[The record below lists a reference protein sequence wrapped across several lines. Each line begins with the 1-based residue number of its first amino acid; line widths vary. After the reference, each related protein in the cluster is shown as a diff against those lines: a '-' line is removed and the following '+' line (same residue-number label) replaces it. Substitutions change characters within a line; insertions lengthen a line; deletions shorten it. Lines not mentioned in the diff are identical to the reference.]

1 MLPEYDEALKAV
13 NQAEIDKNAID
24 NKVNARLTTLKN
36 AKEEKENA
44 DIAVN
49 EKNSILSVKKQIT
62 EEKQTIKEVAQ
73 KEVND
78 LLTLLENVETK
89 ENELTNLEA
98 KQSNLEEEI
107 NETKDNNVSLTSLI
121 TNTEN
126 AIPPVEA
133 RHAQILE
140 AQNVWDS
147 VLNGSDEIL
156 NTEDPAL
163 KLISEYTEE
172 FKVARTVEEE
182 TKANYLEIKSVAE
195 KKRAVYFETKK
206 EYEEAKLQ
214 REKIEN
220 DITAYLESLKKE
232 EIIEMQIKG
241 ENTGVETNTIIYA
254 GGMILAGAAC
264 LELLIK
270 SRKNKV

>member
-107 NETKDNNVSLTSLI
+107 NETKDNIVSLTSLI

-182 TKANYLEIKSVAE
+182 ETKANYLEIKSVAE
-195 KKRAVYFETKK
+195 KKRAVYF
-206 EYEEAKLQ
+206 
-214 REKIEN
+214 
-220 DITAYLESLKKE
+220 ESLKKE